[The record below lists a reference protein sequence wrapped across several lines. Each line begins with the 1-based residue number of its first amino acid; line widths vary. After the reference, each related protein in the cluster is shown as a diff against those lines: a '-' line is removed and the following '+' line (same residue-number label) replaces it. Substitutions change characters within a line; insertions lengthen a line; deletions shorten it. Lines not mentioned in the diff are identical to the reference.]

1 MVIDTGCLPFERC
14 QIRSPAPHLH
24 TMTTLKPNL
33 LTLLATLIPIVSPLL
48 ARGETAVEAWARRY
62 SNVTQSDDQAS
73 KVVTDNAANVI
84 VAGYTDYGVTG
95 RDILIIKFSSAGVG
109 LWTNRYDGPGHSTDQ
124 PYSVAVAGND
134 DVVVAGES
142 YGIGSVDYVTI
153 KYSSAGV
160 PLWTNRYNGPGN
172 GDDYPSAVAVDAG
185 GNAIVTGY
193 SAGIGTSE
201 DYATI
206 KYSSAGVPV
215 WTNRYNGP
223 GNNDDLAYAGSVDA
237 NGNVFVTGFST
248 GIGTSGD
255 YTTIAYSS
263 AGVPSWTNRYNGP
276 GNGDDYANAIAL
288 DGTNVYVTGYSI
300 GAGLNGDYTTI
311 AYSTSGVPLWTN
323 RYDGPASGYD
333 EAFAVTVAGGTN
345 VIVTGVST
353 GVGTSGDYATIAY
366 SNAGAPLWTNR
377 YNGLNNGSD
386 YAYAVVVGGGNV
398 YVSGYSRG
406 TGFHDD
412 YATVAYSSAGVAL
425 WTNRY
430 DGPGNGDDQARA
442 AAADAS
448 GNVYVTGGSFFGVS
462 RDWATIGYSSAGT
475 VMWLAR
481 YDGLANDQDQ
491 PQAVAVGSD
500 GSVYVTGTSVG
511 SGVYNYDYATIAYS
525 SAGVALWTNRY
536 NGPANGTDA
545 AAAVAVDGTNVY
557 VTGSSFTSLGSDS
570 ATIAYS
576 RTGETLWIRIYGFD
590 GAPNGNHDAIAVAI
604 AGGTNVIVTGSSSGI
619 DTAADYATIAY
630 SSAGVPLWTNRYD
643 GPANAYDQ
651 ASALATDSS
660 GKVYVTGH
668 SPGSV
673 SGDDYATIAYSSAG
687 VPLWTNRYNGP
698 GNGDDQANAVA
709 VGTGGNVY
717 VTGYSFGNG
726 SADDYATIAYS
737 SAGVPLWTN
746 RYNGPANNYDAA
758 QAVVVDGSGRVYVTG
773 SSDGSSGGADFTT
786 IAYSS
791 AGLPL
796 WTNRYNGP
804 FNGPDQPLT
813 SRSLAVAGDGSVVV
827 VGSSAGGY
835 VGLNDYAT
843 VKYVPESQLVP
854 QLAITLTNGNTAK
867 VSWPFPS
874 TGFNLQQ
881 NSNLNTTNWI
891 SPSETVSSNSSN
903 KFILVSPLTGNR
915 FYRLIYQ

>member
-1 MVIDTGCLPFERC
+1 
-14 QIRSPAPHLH
+14 
-24 TMTTLKPNL
+24 
-33 LTLLATLIPIVSPLL
+33 
-48 ARGETAVEAWARRY
+48 
-62 SNVTQSDDQAS
+62 
-73 KVVTDNAANVI
+73 
-84 VAGYTDYGVTG
+84 
-95 RDILIIKFSSAGVG
+95 
-109 LWTNRYDGPGHSTDQ
+109 
-124 PYSVAVAGND
+124 
-134 DVVVAGES
+134 
-142 YGIGSVDYVTI
+142 
-153 KYSSAGV
+153 
-160 PLWTNRYNGPGN
+160 
-172 GDDYPSAVAVDAG
+172 
-185 GNAIVTGY
+185 
-193 SAGIGTSE
+193 
-201 DYATI
+201 
-206 KYSSAGVPV
+206 
-215 WTNRYNGP
+215 
-223 GNNDDLAYAGSVDA
+223 
-237 NGNVFVTGFST
+237 
-248 GIGTSGD
+248 
-255 YTTIAYSS
+255 
-263 AGVPSWTNRYNGP
+263 
-276 GNGDDYANAIAL
+276 
-288 DGTNVYVTGYSI
+288 
-300 GAGLNGDYTTI
+300 
-311 AYSTSGVPLWTN
+311 
-323 RYDGPASGYD
+323 
-333 EAFAVTVAGGTN
+333 
-345 VIVTGVST
+345 
-353 GVGTSGDYATIAY
+353 
-366 SNAGAPLWTNR
+366 
-377 YNGLNNGSD
+377 
-386 YAYAVVVGGGNV
+386 
-398 YVSGYSRG
+398 
-406 TGFHDD
+406 
-412 YATVAYSSAGVAL
+412 
-425 WTNRY
+425 
-430 DGPGNGDDQARA
+430 
-442 AAADAS
+442 
-448 GNVYVTGGSFFGVS
+448 
-462 RDWATIGYSSAGT
+462 
-475 VMWLAR
+475 
-481 YDGLANDQDQ
+481 
-491 PQAVAVGSD
+491 
-500 GSVYVTGTSVG
+500 
-511 SGVYNYDYATIAYS
+511 
-525 SAGVALWTNRY
+525 
-536 NGPANGTDA
+536 
-545 AAAVAVDGTNVY
+545 
-557 VTGSSFTSLGSDS
+557 LGSDS

-651 ASALATDSS
+651 ASALATDSSGKVYVTGHSPGSVSGDDYATIAYSSAGVPLWTNRYNGPGNGDDYATGIAVDSS